1 MNDDDDIQDYV
12 SSKEIANIRNK
23 VLEEVAQEF
32 DNMRIAFGDTAHSF
46 ATYVRDM
53 KNAKTK
59 TSWKITGQTGQ
70 DVW

>member
-32 DNMRIAFGDTAHSF
+32 DAMRIAFGDTAHSF

-59 TSWKITGQTGQ
+59 TP
-70 DVW
+70 

>member
-12 SSKEIANIRNK
+12 SSKEIANIRDK

-32 DNMRIAFGDTAHSF
+32 DSMRIAFGDTAHSF

-59 TSWKITGQTGQ
+59 TS
-70 DVW
+70 

>member
-1 MNDDDDIQDYV
+1 MSDDDDIQDYV

-59 TSWKITGQTGQ
+59 TS
-70 DVW
+70 